1 MLYSQK
7 KNVAKVRKNED
18 ITSSKIRLISE
29 EGEQLGVMSLEEGLQ
44 IAKDKELDLVEVSSH
59 SNPSVCKIMNF
70 GSYLYQK
77 KKDRKVVKKKLALKE
92 IKFGIR
98 ISDHDFEVKI
108 NKARV
113 FLEKG
118 HSVRVVL
125 QFKGR
130 EYVHPEIGL
139 NRIDQMVEDLKDVSK
154 QEFGTRNQGK
164 NIVTEFRPL
173 SKKEK

>member
-1 MLYSQK
+1 LLYSQK
-7 KNVAKVRKNED
+7 KNVSKVRKNED
-18 ITSSKIRLISE
+18 IISSKIRVISE
-29 EGEQLGVMSLEEGLQ
+29 EGEQLGVMSSIEGLK
-44 IAKDKELDLVEVSSH
+44 IAKDKDLDLVEVSSH
-59 SNPSVCKIMNF
+59 SKPPVCKIMNF

-77 KKDRKVVKKKLALKE
+77 KKDRKVVKKKFALKE

-98 ISDHDFEVKI
+98 ISDHDFEVKV
-108 NKARV
+108 NKARI

-130 EYVHPEIGL
+130 EYVHPEIGIR
-139 NRIDQMVEDLKDVSK
+139 RIDKMVETLNDVSK
-154 QEFGTRNQGK
+154 QEFGNRNQGK